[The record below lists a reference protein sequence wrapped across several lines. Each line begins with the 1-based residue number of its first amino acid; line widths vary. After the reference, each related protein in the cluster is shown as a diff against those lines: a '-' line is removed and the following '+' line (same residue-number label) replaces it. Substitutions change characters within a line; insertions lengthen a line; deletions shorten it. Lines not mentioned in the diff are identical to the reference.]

1 MVVEIVGEAI
11 AGRAATVRRNLMSL
25 VSSLQVNEFDLAELL
40 CEADEHNYYAGWGFS
55 SRSEYAAQELGL
67 KERKAQY
74 LARIAKVCKAVGLK
88 RAQFEPAGKSKL
100 REITTL
106 NPAASFW
113 NAEKKQ
119 SEDMAEHIVRLI
131 LDSDKMNLE
140 QVRDEVLRLQ
150 GRLGPDRPVTRS
162 YTVPRSV
169 NEEVIK
175 PAFELIRRR
184 LGSQGRDDEGAAQ
197 DYSDGVVL
205 ECICADV
212 LSDIHNQPEE
222 PIEFYIEPDDDTSE
236 PLPIPQEEE

>member
-67 KERKAQY
+67 KESKARY
-74 LARIAKVCKAVGLK
+74 LARIAKICKAVGLK

-106 NPAASFW
+106 NPATSFW

-162 YTVPRSV
+162 YTVPRSAYE
-169 NEEVIK
+169 NVIK
-175 PAFELIRRR
+175 EAFEKARKI
-184 LGSQGRDDEGAAQ
+184 LGSKERDDEGNAQ
-197 DYSDGVVL
+197 EYSDGACL
-205 ECICADV
+205 EVICADFV
-212 LSDIHNQPEE
+212 ADPNNTEE

-236 PLPIPQEEE
+236 PLPIPQEEV